1 MVTKKKTLYEIL
13 AVAADASEA
22 ELQAALDAAMAQL
35 ASQKDRISAADF
47 DFKVKVLQ
55 LAFKTLRDPGS
66 RGAYDAKL
74 ASTAVPPAPPPAAPE
89 LALVPLQ
96 ADAEALSL
104 RAEAMALRADAMTLR
119 ADAMTLR
126 AGGAGG
132 APAREQHSFTP
143 RSEPVATGM
152 APLLRKIM
160 VVLGTLFAIAAVTQ
174 SISMLMGNRRAESAA
189 TAATRASE
197 KAQLEEYYQTYGVRP
212 ANTAEMVAL
221 QAENRRK
228 ESERRTA
235 ENEKRTAERQTTKA
249 EQDARRFEEESRRR
263 GEQVSAELRMAELRA
278 TEQARRD
285 DERREWQQKEDRR
298 VQEQTER
305 LRIERQKAE
314 WREVLRR

>member
-13 AVAADASEA
+13 AVAANASEA
-22 ELQAALDAAMAQL
+22 ELQAAFDAAMAQL
-35 ASQKDRISAADF
+35 ASQKDRISADDF

-74 ASTAVPPAPPPAAPE
+74 ASTAVPPAQPPAAPE

-143 RSEPVATGM
+143 SREPVATGM

-305 LRIERQKAE
+305 MRIERQKAE